1 MKHKVLIIDL
11 MHESIL
17 QQLAE
22 LGIEADYQPQIQ
34 RASILE
40 MIENYIGMIVRSKTQ
55 IDAELLAKGKQLK
68 FIGRAGSGTDLI
80 DMEAVN
86 QKNIAVL
93 NAPEGNRDAV
103 AEHTVGMLL
112 MLMRNL
118 HLADQQVR
126 KEIWDREG
134 NRGFEI
140 KGKTVGIIGY
150 GNVGQQTA
158 KRLNAFEC
166 KILAYDIRKTDFGK
180 ENIFES
186 SMEQIFE
193 EADILTLHIPLTKQ
207 SFQMVDW
214 IYLQKFKKDIILINT
229 ARGEIIQT
237 EDLKKALQEGKVRGA
252 CLDVLENEKL
262 NTLNSSQKETFEF
275 FKKSPNVILTP
286 HIAGWTYESYQRINK
301 VLTEKIK
308 NFLGL

>member
-17 QQLAE
+17 QKLTE

-34 RASILE
+34 RAGILE
-40 MIENYIGMIVRSKTQ
+40 IIDNYIGMIVRSKTN
-55 IDAELLAKGKQLK
+55 IDTELLAKGKQLK

-86 QKNIAVL
+86 QKNIVVL

-103 AEHTVGMLL
+103 AEHTIGMLL

-118 HLADQQVR
+118 HLADQEVR

-134 NRGFEI
+134 NRGYEI
-140 KGKTVGIIGY
+140 KGKTIGIVGY

-180 ENIFES
+180 ENIYES
-186 SMEQIFE
+186 NMEQIFE
-193 EADILTLHIPLTKQ
+193 EADILSLHIPLTKQ
-207 SFQMVDW
+207 TFQMVDW
-214 IYLQKFKKDIILINT
+214 AYLQQFKKDIILINT
-229 ARGEIIQT
+229 ARGEIIKHD
-237 EDLKKALQEGKVRGA
+237 DLKKALQEGKVRGA

-262 NTLNSSQKETFEF
+262 NVLNPLQKETFEF
-275 FKKSPNVILTP
+275 FKKSANVILTP
-286 HIAGWTYESYQRINK
+286 HIAGWTYESYQRINE
-301 VLTEKIK
+301 VLAEKIK